1 MNKPTIPILI
11 DPSPD
16 LSLFAR
22 SVKTTLD
29 SMTGK
34 QRDLGPLDLLDL
46 LEPGATLE
54 DLVVKVNE
62 VIVKMNEV
70 IVRMQ

>member
-1 MNKPTIPILI
+1 M

-34 QRDLGPLDLLDL
+34 QRDLGPLDLL
-46 LEPGATLE
+46 EPGATLA
-54 DLVVKVNE
+54 DLIVKVNE
-62 VIVKMNEV
+62 VIV
-70 IVRMQ
+70 RMQ

>member
-1 MNKPTIPILI
+1 MTKPTIPILI

-34 QRDLGPLDLLDL
+34 QRDLGPLDLL
-46 LEPGATLE
+46 EPGATLA
-54 DLVVKVNE
+54 DLIVKVNE
-62 VIVKMNEV
+62 VIV
-70 IVRMQ
+70 RMQ

>member
-1 MNKPTIPILI
+1 MSKPTIPILI

-34 QRDLGPLDLLDL
+34 QRDLGPLDLL
-46 LEPGATLE
+46 EPGATLA
-54 DLVVKVNE
+54 DLIVKVNE
-62 VIVKMNEV
+62 VIV
-70 IVRMQ
+70 RMQ

>member
-1 MNKPTIPILI
+1 MIKPTIPILI

-34 QRDLGPLDLLDL
+34 QRDLGPLDLL
-46 LEPGATLE
+46 EPGATLA
-54 DLVVKVNE
+54 DLIVKVNE
-62 VIVKMNEV
+62 VIV
-70 IVRMQ
+70 RMQ

>member
-1 MNKPTIPILI
+1 MTKPTIPVLI

-34 QRDLGPLDLLDL
+34 QRDLGPLDLL
-46 LEPGATLE
+46 EPGATLA
-54 DLVVKVNE
+54 DLIVYVNK
-62 VIVKMNEV
+62 I
-70 IVRMQ
+70 RDRLQ